1 MRMRVVA
8 EPARRVPVREEADV
22 IVCGGGPSGIAAA
35 LSAARAG
42 AKTLLVERYGFL
54 GGMGT
59 VGMVSTF
66 APGYHDKKRFII
78 GGIFAEIRT
87 RLQAR
92 DAIILTNRK
101 GWEPFHPEVYKHLVF
116 ELLQEA
122 GVKVLC
128 HTLVVDAVTEGDRI
142 AALLVESKA
151 GRQAL
156 IGRVYVDATGDG
168 DVAARA
174 GVPFE
179 IGRVPDQAV
188 QPMTLMYLLGNVDVA
203 RVAEALRKTER
214 RGVWETDDGRVYLN
228 ATGFQDEVQQARVD
242 GCLPTINRDH
252 VSSIFTIPW
261 LPGVVGVN
269 FGRVTGL
276 DPLDPEALT
285 MAEWAGRQQVLEG
298 LAFLRKYVPGFENA
312 QLVATAPQ
320 IGVRESRRIKGDYI
334 LTQDD
339 ILAQRQ
345 FDDVIAQSCY
355 MIDIHLPDSDKT
367 TIVKLPPGT
376 HYDIPYRSLV
386 PVNIDNL
393 LLAGRCISATHEAQG
408 SLRVQAVSMAI
419 GEAAGAAA
427 ALSVRQGCSPRRLAT
442 ALLQSQLEEQGA
454 ILT

>member
-1 MRMRVVA
+1 MQFVN
-8 EPARRVPVREEADV
+8 EPARRVPVRKEADV

-42 AKTLLVERYGFL
+42 AKTLLIERHGFL

-59 VGMVSTF
+59 AALVSTF
-66 APGYHDKKRFII
+66 APGYHDKRRFII
-78 GGIFAEIRT
+78 GGVFSEIRR

-92 DAIILTNRK
+92 DAIILTERK
-101 GWEPFHPEVYKHLVF
+101 GWEPFNPEVYKHLAF
-116 ELLQEA
+116 ELLKEA
-122 GVKVLC
+122 GVQILC
-128 HTLVVDAVTEGDRI
+128 HTFIADAVTEGDRI

-151 GRQAL
+151 GRQAVV
-156 IGRVYVDATGDG
+156 GKVYVDATGDG

-179 IGRVPDQAV
+179 VGRVPDQAV
-188 QPMTLMYLLGNVDVA
+188 QPLTLMYMLGNVDVE
-203 RVAEALRKTER
+203 RVAEALKKKER
-214 RGVWETDDGRVYLN
+214 RGVWTTKEGRVYLN
-228 ATGFQDEVQQARVD
+228 ATGFQDEVQQARAD

-252 VSSIFTIPW
+252 VSSIFTLPW

-276 DPLDPEALT
+276 DPLDPGSLT

-298 LAFLRKYVPGFENA
+298 LTFLRKYVPGFEGA
-312 QLVATAPQ
+312 QLLATAPQ
-320 IGVRESRRIKGDYI
+320 IGVRETRRIQGDYV
-334 LTQDD
+334 LNQED

-345 FDDVIAQSCY
+345 FDDVVAQSCY
-355 MIDIHLPDSDKT
+355 MIDIHAPDSDKT

-386 PVNIDNL
+386 PLRIENL
-393 LLAGRCISATHEAQG
+393 LLAGRCISATHEALG

-419 GEAAGAAA
+419 GEAAGTAA
-427 ALSVRQGCSPRRLAT
+427 ALSVLQGCPPRRLPIDH
-442 ALLQSQLEEQGA
+442 LQSRLEQQGA